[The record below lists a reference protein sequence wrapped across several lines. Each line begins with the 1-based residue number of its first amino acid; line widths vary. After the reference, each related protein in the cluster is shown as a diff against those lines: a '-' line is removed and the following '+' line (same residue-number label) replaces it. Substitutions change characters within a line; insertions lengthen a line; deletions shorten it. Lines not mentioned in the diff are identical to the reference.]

1 MENNKNI
8 NWAWILTAVFWIF
21 WLWIMAD
28 LIQSEREVK
37 EKQKIID
44 SLSNEILLLE
54 DAVEMREREV
64 DLMMSDFDKGEE
76 IDKTERIL
84 KEDKWARRKNITSGT
99 GNCTDGLDGML
110 SMLTEILHKDLETY
124 GSGFPL
130 FGKTGTGTTT
140 SSSKF

>member
-8 NWAWILTAVFWIF
+8 NWAWILTAVFGIF
-21 WLWIMAD
+21 GFWIMTD

-37 EKQKIID
+37 EKQKAID

-84 KEDKWARRKNITSGT
+84 KEDK
-99 GNCTDGLDGML
+99 
-110 SMLTEILHKDLETY
+110 
-124 GSGFPL
+124 
-130 FGKTGTGTTT
+130 
-140 SSSKF
+140 

>member
-21 WLWIMAD
+21 GLWIITD
-28 LIQSEREVK
+28 LIQSEKEVK
-37 EKQKIID
+37 ENQKTID

-84 KEDKWARRKNITSGT
+84 KEDK
-99 GNCTDGLDGML
+99 
-110 SMLTEILHKDLETY
+110 
-124 GSGFPL
+124 
-130 FGKTGTGTTT
+130 
-140 SSSKF
+140 

>member
-8 NWAWILTAVFWIF
+8 NWAWILTAVFGIF
-21 WLWIMAD
+21 GLWIMTD

-44 SLSNEILLLE
+44 SLNNEIILLE
-54 DAVEMREREV
+54 ELVEMREREV

-84 KEDKWARRKNITSGT
+84 KEDK
-99 GNCTDGLDGML
+99 
-110 SMLTEILHKDLETY
+110 
-124 GSGFPL
+124 
-130 FGKTGTGTTT
+130 
-140 SSSKF
+140 

>member
-8 NWAWILTAVFWIF
+8 NWGWILTAVFGIF
-21 WLWIMAD
+21 GFWVMTD

-54 DAVEMREREV
+54 EEVEMREREV

-76 IDKTERIL
+76 IDKIERI
-84 KEDKWARRKNITSGT
+84 KSN
-99 GNCTDGLDGML
+99 
-110 SMLTEILHKDLETY
+110 
-124 GSGFPL
+124 F
-130 FGKTGTGTTT
+130 
-140 SSSKF
+140 

>member
-8 NWAWILTAVFWIF
+8 NWAWILTAVFGIF
-21 WLWIMAD
+21 GFWTMTD

-37 EKQKIID
+37 EKQKTID

-76 IDKTERIL
+76 IDKMERIL
-84 KEDKWARRKNITSGT
+84 KKDK
-99 GNCTDGLDGML
+99 
-110 SMLTEILHKDLETY
+110 
-124 GSGFPL
+124 
-130 FGKTGTGTTT
+130 
-140 SSSKF
+140 

>member
-8 NWAWILTAVFWIF
+8 NWAWILTAVFGIF
-21 WLWIMAD
+21 GFWIMTD

-37 EKQKIID
+37 EKQKTID

-76 IDKTERIL
+76 IDKAERIL
-84 KEDKWARRKNITSGT
+84 KEDK
-99 GNCTDGLDGML
+99 
-110 SMLTEILHKDLETY
+110 
-124 GSGFPL
+124 
-130 FGKTGTGTTT
+130 
-140 SSSKF
+140 

>member
-8 NWAWILTAVFWIF
+8 NWGWILTAVFGIF
-21 WLWIMAD
+21 GFWTMTD

-37 EKQKIID
+37 ENQKTID

-76 IDKTERIL
+76 INKTERIL
-84 KEDKWARRKNITSGT
+84 KEDK
-99 GNCTDGLDGML
+99 
-110 SMLTEILHKDLETY
+110 
-124 GSGFPL
+124 
-130 FGKTGTGTTT
+130 
-140 SSSKF
+140 

>member
-8 NWAWILTAVFWIF
+8 NWGWILTAVFGIF
-21 WLWIMAD
+21 GFWTMTD

-37 EKQKIID
+37 EKQKTID

-76 IDKTERIL
+76 IDKAERIL
-84 KEDKWARRKNITSGT
+84 KEDK
-99 GNCTDGLDGML
+99 
-110 SMLTEILHKDLETY
+110 
-124 GSGFPL
+124 
-130 FGKTGTGTTT
+130 
-140 SSSKF
+140 

>member
-8 NWAWILTAVFWIF
+8 NWGWILTAVFWIF
-21 WLWIMAD
+21 GLWIMTD

-84 KEDKWARRKNITSGT
+84 KEDK
-99 GNCTDGLDGML
+99 
-110 SMLTEILHKDLETY
+110 
-124 GSGFPL
+124 
-130 FGKTGTGTTT
+130 
-140 SSSKF
+140 

>member
-8 NWAWILTAVFWIF
+8 NWAWILTAVFLIF
-21 WLWIMAD
+21 GLWIMTD

-44 SLSNEILLLE
+44 SLNNEIILLE
-54 DAVEMREREV
+54 ELVEMREREV

-84 KEDKWARRKNITSGT
+84 KEDK
-99 GNCTDGLDGML
+99 
-110 SMLTEILHKDLETY
+110 
-124 GSGFPL
+124 
-130 FGKTGTGTTT
+130 
-140 SSSKF
+140 

>member
-21 WLWIMAD
+21 GLWIVTD

-37 EKQKIID
+37 EKQKTID
-44 SLSNEILLLE
+44 SLNNEIILLE
-54 DAVEMREREV
+54 EEVEMREREV

-84 KEDKWARRKNITSGT
+84 KEDK
-99 GNCTDGLDGML
+99 
-110 SMLTEILHKDLETY
+110 
-124 GSGFPL
+124 
-130 FGKTGTGTTT
+130 
-140 SSSKF
+140 

>member
-21 WLWIMAD
+21 GLWIMTD

-54 DAVEMREREV
+54 DAVKMREREV

-76 IDKTERIL
+76 INKTERIL
-84 KEDKWARRKNITSGT
+84 KEDK
-99 GNCTDGLDGML
+99 
-110 SMLTEILHKDLETY
+110 
-124 GSGFPL
+124 
-130 FGKTGTGTTT
+130 
-140 SSSKF
+140 

>member
-21 WLWIMAD
+21 GLWIMAD

-76 IDKTERIL
+76 INKTERIL
-84 KEDKWARRKNITSGT
+84 KEDK
-99 GNCTDGLDGML
+99 
-110 SMLTEILHKDLETY
+110 
-124 GSGFPL
+124 
-130 FGKTGTGTTT
+130 
-140 SSSKF
+140 

>member
-8 NWAWILTAVFWIF
+8 NWAWILTAVFGIF
-21 WLWIMAD
+21 GFWIMTD

-76 IDKTERIL
+76 IDKMERIL
-84 KEDKWARRKNITSGT
+84 KEDK
-99 GNCTDGLDGML
+99 
-110 SMLTEILHKDLETY
+110 
-124 GSGFPL
+124 
-130 FGKTGTGTTT
+130 
-140 SSSKF
+140 

>member
-8 NWAWILTAVFWIF
+8 NWGWILTAVFGIF
-21 WLWIMAD
+21 GFWIMTD

-37 EKQKIID
+37 EKQKTID

-84 KEDKWARRKNITSGT
+84 KEDK
-99 GNCTDGLDGML
+99 
-110 SMLTEILHKDLETY
+110 
-124 GSGFPL
+124 
-130 FGKTGTGTTT
+130 
-140 SSSKF
+140 

>member
-8 NWAWILTAVFWIF
+8 NWGWILTAVFGIF
-21 WLWIMAD
+21 GFWTMTD

-37 EKQKIID
+37 EKQKTID

-64 DLMMSDFDKGEE
+64 DLMMRDLDNGEE

-84 KEDKWARRKNITSGT
+84 KEDK
-99 GNCTDGLDGML
+99 
-110 SMLTEILHKDLETY
+110 
-124 GSGFPL
+124 
-130 FGKTGTGTTT
+130 
-140 SSSKF
+140 